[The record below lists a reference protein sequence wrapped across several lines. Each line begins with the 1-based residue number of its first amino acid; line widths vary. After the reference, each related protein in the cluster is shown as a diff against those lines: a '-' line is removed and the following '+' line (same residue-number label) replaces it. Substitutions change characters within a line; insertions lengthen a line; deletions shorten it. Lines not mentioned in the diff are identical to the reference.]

1 MFALV
6 FGLHFHVRGR
16 HAVLPDF
23 FGRDLPSG
31 NVEAAQ
37 LFAQVIEREASV
49 DQSAERHVAADSAKA
64 IKISKFHENLPLYG
78 YYRRLRGVSNLEQ
91 KREMLN
97 TEGTETG
104 AQRTQRRRRF
114 MRRRRR
120 CWCSGRRHGIC
131 LGDRTSWPVR

>member
-1 MFALV
+1 MLGLV
-6 FGLHFHVRGR
+6 LGSNANEGGR
-16 HAVLPDF
+16 HPVFPDF
-23 FGRDLPSG
+23 FGRNRPAG
-31 NVEAAQ
+31 NLQAFEARSQQFQAT
-37 LFAQVIEREASV
+37 ASV

-120 CWCSGRRHGIC
+120 CWCSGSRYGIC
-131 LGDRTSWPVR
+131 L